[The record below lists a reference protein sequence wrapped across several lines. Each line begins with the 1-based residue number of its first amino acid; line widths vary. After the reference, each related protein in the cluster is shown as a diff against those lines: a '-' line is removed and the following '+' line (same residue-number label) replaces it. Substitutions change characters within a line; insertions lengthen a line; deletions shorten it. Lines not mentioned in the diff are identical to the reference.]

1 MDILGISNAVEGV
14 LDKFIPDADAR
25 EKAKL
30 EIKRMELDQAAQTT
44 ERMALFAGPL
54 NLILYC
60 YAFYLVAMW
69 VLPIIGYGVPELTP
83 EIAGIAKTLI
93 VGVVFEDAFT
103 SNDIQIGQN
112 GSILNS
118 PAGKGILKTLKKK

>member
-1 MDILGISNAVEGV
+1 MDIMGIGNAVDGI

-30 EIKRMELDQAAQTT
+30 EIKKLEMEKATQTT

-60 YAFYLVAMW
+60 YAFYLVATW
-69 VLPIIGYGVPELTP
+69 LLPIIGYNVPQMTP
-83 EIAGIAKTLI
+83 EIASIAKTLI

-103 SNDIQIGQN
+103 SNDIQVGQN
-112 GSILNS
+112 GSLFNS
-118 PAGKGILKTLKKK
+118 